1 MRFSRTQQER
11 ADSLAQRI
19 GGLNASEALHITGI
33 IGVGKTTLLHALRE
47 RLLEKGLRPIHLSPP
62 LRRRYGAGDHRPDWR
77 WLRAHGLANGE
88 CDQLRDPELDLDGKL
103 EVVTRA
109 LEPPFSPVVLLCDEP
124 RQWLRSEAENSDDY
138 YTQRRKQ
145 RVLDAVMKLRCRR
158 VFAGDLPEH
167 ADRGGITTHQ
177 LPFDSVRFGDQD
189 FGSLEDVAKALSDRL
204 HENLAVATASNDGS
218 WPRSPRRRP

>member
-1 MRFSRTQQER
+1 
-11 ADSLAQRI
+11 
-19 GGLNASEALHITGI
+19 LNASESLHITGI

-47 RLLEKGLRPIHLSPP
+47 RLLEKGLHPIHLSPP
-62 LRRRYGAGDHRPDWR
+62 LRAEDTGPAIIVQIGDG
-77 WLRAHGLANGE
+77 LRAHGLANGE
-88 CDQLRDPELDLDGKL
+88 SDQLRDPELDLDGKL

-109 LEPPFSPVVLLCDEP
+109 LEPPSSPVVLLCDEP

-145 RVLDAVMKLRCRR
+145 RVFDAVMKLPCRR

-189 FGSLEDVAKALSDRL
+189 FGSLEDV
-204 HENLAVATASNDGS
+204 EGS
-218 WPRSPRRRP
+218 ERSAA